1 MRLQRGFTLIELI
14 ITIAVI
20 GILAAFAAPS
30 WIETVNA
37 YSSVTTRMNTV
48 DAMRST
54 SERLARELR
63 QADRSSFVLTS
74 SSLQFTRT
82 DYASTGCNTPPK
94 TTITLSFD
102 QTTQLL
108 KLGYNIPCSTGTF
121 DATGVLAPHVAATQ
135 TSNPLAFVFYDK
147 DGVTKVTPSATV
159 LPYFVEFTLTMNET
173 VSGKTLSFS
182 QRTRVALR
190 NAT

>member
-37 YSSVTTRMNTV
+37 YSSVTNHTNTV
-48 DAMRST
+48 DALRST

-74 SSLQFTRT
+74 TTLKFTRT
-82 DYASTGCNTPPK
+82 EYASSGCSTPPT
-94 TTITLSFD
+94 TTITLSYD
-102 QTTQLL
+102 QLTQFL
-108 KLGYNIPCSTGTF
+108 KLEYTIPCSGSTF
-121 DATGVLAPHVAATQ
+121 DAVGVLAPRVVATQ
-135 TSNPLAFVFYDK
+135 SSNPLAFVFYDK
-147 DGVTKVTPSATV
+147 DGVTKITPSATV
-159 LPYFVEFTLTMNET
+159 LPYFVEFTLTMNEAVRGKT
-173 VSGKTLSFS
+173 VSFA